1 MSQDAKKQ
9 RTEPLAHAAPEHFQ
23 KQANKAA
30 ELEQAQPAEALKIY
44 ESLVHSPELT
54 DDKLKETA
62 IIRAAELYA
71 KAGHSKEVSKLLV
84 AVRPFFNSLSKAR
97 TAKIVRLVLDAVSK
111 VPGSVKV
118 QVDLCKECIEW
129 AKEEKRTFLRQRLET
144 KLASLYI
151 QTKDYNLS
159 LALLAQLLKEVKKL
173 DDKPLLVELHLI
185 ESQVHHSLRNIAKAK
200 AALTAARTHANAIY
214 CPPPLQGE
222 IERQAGMLHSEE
234 SDFKTAYSYF
244 YEAFETFNGIEDATN
259 ALVALKYM
267 LMTKIMTGHPEEVQ
281 GIISGKVAL
290 KYAGRDV
297 EAIRRVAA
305 AAKQRSLKD
314 FQATIDAYPHEI
326 RDDRFIDRSLTQLYE
341 TLLQQNL
348 VRLIEPFSV
357 VEISHVAEL
366 IGLPK
371 DLVEQKLSQMI
382 LDGKFQGILDQG
394 SNQLSVYDEPK
405 LSSMYQTGL
414 DSIDNIS
421 KVVDSLYDKM
431 GLLRS

>member
-1 MSQDAKKQ
+1 
-9 RTEPLAHAAPEHFQ
+9 
-23 KQANKAA
+23 
-30 ELEQAQPAEALKIY
+30 
-44 ESLVHSPELT
+44 LT
-54 DDKLKETA
+54 
-62 IIRAAELYA
+62 
-71 KAGHSKEVSKLLV
+71 
-84 AVRPFFNSLSKAR
+84 
-97 TAKIVRLVLDAVSK
+97 
-111 VPGSVKV
+111 
-118 QVDLCKECIEW
+118 
-129 AKEEKRTFLRQRLET
+129 
-144 KLASLYI
+144 
-151 QTKDYNLS
+151 
-159 LALLAQLLKEVKKL
+159 LLAQLLKEVKKL
-173 DDKPLLVELHLI
+173 DDKPILVELHLI
-185 ESQVHHSLRNIAKAK
+185 ESQVHHSLRNVAKAK

-234 SDFKTAYSYF
+234 SDYKTAFSYF
-244 YEAFETFNGIEDATN
+244 YEAFETFNGIEDASN

-297 EAIRRVAA
+297 EAIRRIAL

-314 FQATIDAYPHEI
+314 FQGTIEAYPHEI
-326 RDDRFIDRSLTQLYE
+326 KDDKFIDRTLTQLYE

-371 DLVEQKLSQMI
+371 ELVEQKLSQMI
-382 LDGKFQGILDQG
+382 LDGKFHGILDQG

-405 LSSMYQTGL
+405 LSTVYQTGL